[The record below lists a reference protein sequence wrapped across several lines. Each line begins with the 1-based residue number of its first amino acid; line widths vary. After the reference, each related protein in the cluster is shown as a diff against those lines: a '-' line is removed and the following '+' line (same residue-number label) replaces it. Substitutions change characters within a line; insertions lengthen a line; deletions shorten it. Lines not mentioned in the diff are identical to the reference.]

1 VSRQTKKAQ
10 VPRRVDTALL
20 VTRGNA
26 AMAAGEARAA
36 ADCYRAALEATPDH
50 PAVLYNL
57 GNALRACGDVAGAEA
72 ALRRSLALRPDQ
84 PAAHNN
90 LGNLLRGAG
99 RPAEAMEAYRHA
111 LYLNPLDS
119 LVRGNLGTALMD
131 LHRPQEAAVW
141 LAQAVTAAPADAQ
154 ARVNLGGALM
164 LSGEPAA
171 ALAQYRQAR
180 ALAPGLSDA
189 GLGEGLARITL
200 GDWIAGW
207 DAYEARLR
215 DPRFKLH
222 ATDLLGPRWNGPE
235 PVRGRTLLLMSE
247 QGLGDTLQCCRYVPL
262 LRRRGARVVLRVQ
275 RPLLTL
281 LRGLADTIAAPGDG
295 LLRFDAWCPLMSLP
309 RAFATTPETVPPPTP
324 LAANPAVARAW
335 RRRLGPRRGL
345 RVGLAW
351 SGNADHPLDALR
363 SLPQDALG
371 PLLGVP
377 GIELHVLQ
385 PDARPADARIRAH
398 PDIADFTDAAALAGL
413 MDLVI
418 SVDTATAHLA
428 GTLGLPVW
436 ILLPHAADFRWLMD
450 RADTPWYPSARLFR
464 QSRPRDWA
472 GVVNAVAA
480 ALRDLARAPRP
491 RAGR

>member
-1 VSRQTKKAQ
+1 MTG
-10 VPRRVDTALL
+10 RVDIVLL
-20 VTRGNA
+20 AARGNA
-26 AMAAGEARAA
+26 AMAAGEARVA
-36 ADCYRAALEATPDH
+36 ADCYSTALDASPDH
-50 PAVLYNL
+50 PGLLYNL
-57 GNALRACGDVAGAEA
+57 GNALRACGDITGAEA
-72 ALRRSLALRPDQ
+72 ALRRSLTLLPDQ
-84 PAAHNN
+84 SAAHNN

-99 RPAEAMEAYRHA
+99 RPAEAVEAYRHA
-111 LYLNPLDS
+111 LYLNPMDG

-164 LSGEPAA
+164 LSREPAA
-171 ALAQYRQAR
+171 ALAQYCQAR
-180 ALAPGLSDA
+180 VLAPDLTDA
-189 GLGEGLARITL
+189 ALGEGLARITL
-200 GDWIAGW
+200 GDWVAGW

-222 ATDLLGPRWNGPE
+222 ATDQLGPRWHGPE

-275 RPLLTL
+275 RPLLAL
-281 LRGLADTIAAPGDG
+281 LRGLADAIAAPGDG

-309 RAFATTPETVPPPTP
+309 RAFATTPETVPPAAA
-324 LAANPAVARAW
+324 LAANPAVLRAW

-351 SGNADHPLDALR
+351 SGNAGHPLDALR

-371 PLLGVP
+371 PLLDVP
-377 GIELHVLQ
+377 GIEVQALQ
-385 PDARPADARIRAH
+385 PDARPADARISAH
-398 PDIADFTDAAALAGL
+398 PDIADFADAAALAGL

-464 QSRPRDWA
+464 QTRPRDWA
-472 GVVNAVAA
+472 GVVNAAA
-480 ALRDLARAPRP
+480 LALRDLARP
-491 RAGR
+491 RAGRRRER

>member
-1 VSRQTKKAQ
+1 MT
-10 VPRRVDTALL
+10 RRVDTALL

-26 AMAAGEARAA
+26 ALAAGKARVA
-36 ADCYRAALEATPDH
+36 ADCYRAALKAAPDH
-50 PAVLYNL
+50 PGLLYNL
-57 GNALRACGDVAGAEA
+57 GNALRAGGDVAGAEA
-72 ALRRSLALRPDQ
+72 ALRRSLTLLPDQ

-99 RPAEAMEAYRHA
+99 RPAEALEAYRHA
-111 LYLNPLDS
+111 LYLTPMDS
-119 LVRGNLGTALMD
+119 QVRGNLGTALLD

-141 LAQAVTAAPADAQ
+141 LAQAVAAAPADAQ

-164 LSGEPAA
+164 LSCEPAA
-171 ALAQYRQAR
+171 ALAQYCQAR
-180 ALAPGLSDA
+180 ALAPDLTDA
-189 GLGEGLARITL
+189 ALGEGLARLTL
-200 GDWIAGW
+200 GDWVAGW

-222 ATDLLGPRWNGPE
+222 ATDLLGPRWHGPE
-235 PVRGRTLLLMSE
+235 SVRGRTLLLMSE
-247 QGLGDTLQCCRYVPL
+247 QGLGDTLQFCRYVPL

-275 RPLLTL
+275 RPLLPL
-281 LRGLADTIAAPGDG
+281 LRGLADAIAAPGDG
-295 LLRFDAWCPLMSLP
+295 LLCFDAWCPMMSLP
-309 RAFATTPETVPPPTP
+309 RAFATTPQTVPPPAA
-324 LAANPAVARAW
+324 LAANPTVLRAW

-351 SGNADHPLDALR
+351 SGNAGHPLDALR

-371 PLLGVP
+371 PLLEVP
-377 GIELHVLQ
+377 GVEAHALQ
-385 PDARPADARIRAH
+385 PDVRPADARIRAH
-398 PDIADFTDAAALAGL
+398 PDIADFADSAALAGL

-418 SVDTATAHLA
+418 SVDTAIAHLA

-436 ILLPHAADFRWLMD
+436 ILLPHATDFRWLLD

-464 QSRPRDWA
+464 QARPHDWA
-472 GVVNAVAA
+472 GVVNAAA
-480 ALRDLARAPRP
+480 VSLRRLARSPRP